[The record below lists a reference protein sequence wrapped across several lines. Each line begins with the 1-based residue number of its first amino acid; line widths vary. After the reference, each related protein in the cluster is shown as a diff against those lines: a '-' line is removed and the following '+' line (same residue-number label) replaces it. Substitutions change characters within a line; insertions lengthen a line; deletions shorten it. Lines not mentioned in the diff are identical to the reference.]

1 METLETL
8 IQRHN
13 LSAGFTLIPAR
24 TDRIHWEDPKGPGW
38 ARPMHFA
45 FTLSAEHGGI
55 TGCYSMGA
63 GHLPS
68 YPHGQRTISLA
79 ECAKLEKE
87 RERFR
92 PTTLDLVCSLL
103 WDASIDPEMTFRE
116 WCEERGEGLAPADAL
131 DTFQALQETRA
142 KMRRILRDDF
152 DAAVALAQEM

>member
-8 IQRHN
+8 IERHK
-13 LSAGFTLIPAR
+13 LSAGFTPIPAR
-24 TDRIHWEDPKGPGW
+24 TDGLPWDEPNGPEW

-63 GHLPS
+63 GHLRS
-68 YPHGQRTISLA
+68 YKGKRSDRARL
-79 ECAKLEKE
+79 E
-87 RERFR
+87 RERKWFR

-103 WDASIDPEMTFRE
+103 LDASIDPEMTFRE
-116 WCEERGEGLAPADAL
+116 WCEEWGEGLSPADAF

-152 DAAVALAQEM
+152 DAAVELAQEM